1 MKTELVNLQES
12 KFKGNVLAF
21 GDLKIE
27 DAIIVKG
34 VKVVS
39 GKNGVFLGM
48 PSRKNEKTGEWSE
61 IVYVEDKDLRS
72 QLADLAKANATPPAS
87 GGIDFRGAI
96 SSPEEPSRSPIDD
109 SDVPF

>member
-1 MKTELVNLQES
+1 MKTELVNVKEP

-27 DAIIVKG
+27 DAIIIKG
-34 VKVVS
+34 VKVVN

-48 PSRKNEKTGEWSE
+48 PSRKNEKTGEWHE
-61 IVYVEDKDLRS
+61 IVYVEDKDLRN
-72 QLADLAKANATPPAS
+72 QLADLAQDKVNSPSP
-87 GGIDFRGAI
+87 IDV
-96 SSPEEPSRSPIDD
+96 EPSHGPIDD

>member
-1 MKTELVNLQES
+1 MKTELVNVKEP

-27 DAIIVKG
+27 DAIVIKG

-48 PSRKNEKTGEWSE
+48 PSRKNEKTGEWHE

-72 QLADLAKANATPPAS
+72 QLADLAQANVNSPAS
-87 GGIDFRGAI
+87 P
-96 SSPEEPSRSPIDD
+96 SPSPTEPSHGPIDD